1 MRHGIHIFSSR
12 NLIFVFGTFDVDVV
26 EIGLLCENSSLLM
39 NIKTKNPTI
48 IDNIDNTPPNGV

>member
-1 MRHGIHIFSSR
+1 M
-12 NLIFVFGTFDVDVV
+12 FGTFDVDVV

-48 IDNIDNTPPNGV
+48 IDNNDNTPPNGV